1 MDRRERLGDIEQ
13 AVLAAIQGHQAGVW
27 TALPGII
34 QSYNAAKMTV
44 EVEVALKMQ
53 FQQPDGAWEWV
64 SIKPLVDC
72 PVLFPSGG
80 GFTLTFPIAA
90 GDECLVMF
98 SARCIDAWWQSGGV
112 QVQADFR
119 MHDLSD
125 GFAFIGPRSQPR
137 VLSPAGSGTGVELR
151 NDARTAYVRI
161 DNAASVEVVT
171 PANLTATVGGTAS
184 VTAPTINLTGNVNI
198 TGNLVV
204 TGTVTNASKNIGS
217 THTHGGVQT
226 GAGTTGA
233 PT

>member
-1 MDRRERLGDIEQ
+1 MDRRERLGSLEQ

-34 QSYNAAKMTV
+34 KSYDAAKMTV
-44 EVEVALKMQ
+44 EVNVSIKMQ
-53 FQQPDGAWEWV
+53 FQLPDGSWEDV
-64 SIKPLVDC
+64 AIKPLVDC
-72 PVLFPSGG
+72 PILFPGGG
-80 GFTLTFPIAA
+80 GFTLTFPVEP

-98 SARCIDAWWQSGGV
+98 SSRCIDSWWQSGGV

-137 VLSPAGSGTGVELR
+137 VLSPAGSTSGVELR

-161 DNAASVEVVT
+161 DDADSVTVVT
-171 PANLTATVGGTAS
+171 PANLTASVGGTAS
-184 VTAPTINLTGNVNI
+184 VSAPTINLTGNVNVV
-198 TGNLVV
+198 GNLVV
-204 TGTVTNASKNIGS
+204 TGTLTNNAKNVGS

-226 GAGTTGA
+226 GSGTTGA